1 MRLAAAARFVAHLES
16 LQRGRPR
23 NDGDGTVGVTQQ
35 VLDPK
40 KLLQGSPQPQNEH
53 QVVNSEDHRG
63 QTDPWANSHI
73 LSSTKNLSWEQGVLR
88 NDENKKRV
96 PEEEQQNQL
105 CDPTTDGSDVGLLS
119 CGFNYYCAESHD
131 SYLGGVCTELLDK
144 IHHRHLDDVTDA
156 STENDSTTF
165 VSYCSI
171 EDPTDIDC
179 DCTGFDPL
187 SGNGDINCRYAET
200 YCFQECPLF
209 CANITLSSTVRDT
222 FKFAFCLESGHI
234 SSLMNFNRFC
244 EAYIQHNRNDYL
256 LLQYHW

>member
-16 LQRGRPR
+16 VQRGRPR
-23 NDGDGTVGVTQQ
+23 NDGDGTVGLTQQ
-35 VLDPK
+35 VIDTK
-40 KLLQGSPQPQNEH
+40 KLLQGSH

-131 SYLGGVCTELLDK
+131 SYLGGVCTEIHDQ

-156 STENDSTTF
+156 MTDYDSTNF

-171 EDPTDIDC
+171 QDPTDIDC
-179 DCTGFDPL
+179 DCTGFDPQT
-187 SGNGDINCRYAET
+187 GNGDINCRYAEA
-200 YCFQECPLF
+200 YCPEGCPQV

-222 FKFAFCLESGHI
+222 FAFCLESGHI
-234 SSLMNFNRFC
+234 SSQEFHCFC
-244 EAYIQHNRNDYL
+244 KAYIQHNRNDYI
-256 LLQYHW
+256 LLQHLC

>member
-1 MRLAAAARFVAHLES
+1 M
-16 LQRGRPR
+16 
-23 NDGDGTVGVTQQ
+23 TQQ
-35 VLDPK
+35 VIDSK

-53 QVVNSEDHRG
+53 QVVTSEDHRG

-88 NDENKKRV
+88 NGENKKRV

-156 STENDSTTF
+156 STENDSVNF
-165 VSYCSI
+165 AYYCTLEI
-171 EDPTDIDC
+171 PGIDC
-179 DCTGFDPL
+179 DCAEFDPP
-187 SGNGDINCRYAET
+187 SGNGDINCQYAET
-200 YCFQECPLF
+200 LCFPGCPQV
-209 CANITLSSTVRDT
+209 CANITLGSSVRDT
-222 FKFAFCLESGHI
+222 FAFCLESGHI
-234 SSLMNFNRFC
+234 STLMYFYRFC
-244 EAYIQHNRNDYL
+244 KACILQNRNDYK
-256 LLQYHW
+256 LLQLLW